1 MSSCWGRWQNTT
13 TVMQNAFA
21 QSIQLIRF
29 MLQNYEKISI
39 LWILFSNFAQDMAK
53 QRIEYIDVMRGF
65 TMILVV
71 FAHVCHFCLGDS
83 RMGYNAVFILFRLP
97 CFFMISGWLFESV
110 AQRPFKEVAKH
121 KAMVQLL
128 PTFIF
133 LLLLAPPPEFFHQL
147 GALKG
152 GYWFTFA
159 LFEYFILYMLMI
171 RISRKWTPLMAVALT
186 IGTFLYARYYDSL
199 RSTADGYQLWLID
212 FFGFLS
218 VTTWR
223 LFLFFYLGTCIRR
236 YFDTFIRWTDKPVV
250 IVLITAVFAMI
261 ASTSH
266 HDNLMFEMFRFYV
279 GGITGMVMVFTF
291 FRLSASWLKR
301 WHISQPL
308 QYVGKRTLDIY
319 LLHFFFLPRFLMV
332 YSPKLAAFDSRFV
345 EFWVILAVSLIVLAL
360 TLIASYTIRLSPFL
374 GHYLFGV
381 KYDKT
386 A

>member
-1 MSSCWGRWQNTT
+1 M
-13 TVMQNAFA
+13 AFYA
-21 QSIQLIRF
+21 LIR
-29 MLQNYEKISI
+29 I
-39 LWILFSNFAQDMAK
+39 FANEMASR
-53 QRIEYIDVMRGF
+53 RIEYIDAMRGF

-71 FAHVCHFCLGDS
+71 FAQVCHFCLGDS

-110 AQRPFKEVAKH
+110 SQRPFKEVAKH

-133 LLLLAPPPEFFHQL
+133 LLILAPPPFFFHQL
-147 GALKG
+147 GTLKG

-171 RISRKWTPLMAVALT
+171 RISRKWTPLMAVVLT
-186 IGTFLYARYYDSL
+186 IGAFIYARYYDSL
-199 RSTADGYQLWLID
+199 RSAADGYQLWLID
-212 FFGFLS
+212 ISGFLS

-223 LFLFFYLGTCIRR
+223 LFLFFYLGAWIRR
-236 YFDTFIRWTDKPVV
+236 NFDAFIRWTSKPVV
-250 IVLITAVFAMI
+250 ILLIAVAFFLI

-266 HDNLMFEMFRFYV
+266 HDHLLFEMFRFYG

-301 WHISQPL
+301 WHISKPL
-308 QYVGKRTLDIY
+308 QYVGTRTLDIY
-319 LLHFFFLPRFLMV
+319 LLHFFFLPRFLMA
-332 YSPKLAAFDSRFV
+332 YAPQLATYNSRLI
-345 EFWVILAVSLIVLAL
+345 EFCYIMAVSLVVLAL
-360 TLIASYTIRLSPFL
+360 TLAASYVIRLSPFL

>member
-1 MSSCWGRWQNTT
+1 
-13 TVMQNAFA
+13 
-21 QSIQLIRF
+21 
-29 MLQNYEKISI
+29 
-39 LWILFSNFAQDMAK
+39 
-53 QRIEYIDVMRGF
+53 
-65 TMILVV
+65 
-71 FAHVCHFCLGDS
+71 
-83 RMGYNAVFILFRLP
+83 
-97 CFFMISGWLFESV
+97 
-110 AQRPFKEVAKH
+110 
-121 KAMVQLL
+121 MVQLL

-171 RISRKWTPLMAVALT
+171 RISMKWTPLMAVALT

-250 IVLITAVFAMI
+250 IVLITAVFAML

-266 HDNLMFEMFRFYV
+266 HDNLLFEMFRFYV

-291 FRLSASWLKR
+291 FRLAASWLKR
-301 WHISQPL
+301 WHLSKPL
-308 QYVGKRTLDIY
+308 QYVGTRTLDIY
-319 LLHFFFLPRFLMV
+319 LIHFFFLPRFLIA
-332 YSPKLAAFDSRFV
+332 YASQLAAYDSRLI
-345 EFWVILAVSLIVLAL
+345 EFWVILAVSFVVLAL
-360 TLIASYTIRLSPFL
+360 TLVASYAIRLSPFL

-386 A
+386 T

>member
-1 MSSCWGRWQNTT
+1 
-13 TVMQNAFA
+13 
-21 QSIQLIRF
+21 
-29 MLQNYEKISI
+29 
-39 LWILFSNFAQDMAK
+39 MAK
-53 QRIEYIDVMRGF
+53 QRIEYIDAMRGF

-110 AQRPFKEVAKH
+110 AQKPFWGVVRH

-133 LLLLAPPPEFFHQL
+133 LLLLAPPPEFFYQL
-147 GALKG
+147 GTLKG

-159 LFEYFILYMLMI
+159 LFEYFVLYMLMI

-199 RSTADGYQLWLID
+199 RSGAEGYQVWLMD
-212 FFGFLS
+212 LSGFLS
-218 VTTWR
+218 ITTWR

-236 YFDTFIRWTDKPVV
+236 HFDTFIRWTDKSAV
-250 IVLITAVFAMI
+250 IILMTAVFAFI

-266 HDNLMFEMFRFYV
+266 HNNLLFEMFRFYI
-279 GGITGMVMVFTF
+279 GGISGMCMVFTF

-301 WHISQPL
+301 WHISKPL
-308 QYVGKRTLDIY
+308 QYVGTRTLDVY
-319 LLHFFFLPRFLMV
+319 LLHYFFLPRFLV
-332 YSPKLAAFDSRFV
+332 AYAAQLSAYDSRFI
-345 EFWVILAVSLIVLAL
+345 EFLVIMGVSLVVLAL
-360 TLIASYTIRLSPFL
+360 SLVASYTIRLSPVL

-381 KYDKT
+381 KYEKT
-386 A
+386 T